1 MDPVAFVGSCLPL
14 FVLALLSDVIG
25 LVLLFVG
32 IFANLRVDGRFYG
45 DFFIYTG
52 SIIIFFS
59 LGFWLLWYLGN
70 VPVQEQED
78 GSGSKKS
85 HSLVRL
91 ARKISD
97 RLSRFGSGSGSG
109 VWVKYAPGGDEPSRT
124 GTPQTP
130 SPSKQGKV
138 TWGKNTAYTN
148 KGYEEDPDPPSKDQ
162 DRDQDQD
169 QDRDRDQDQDQ
180 DQEEKSDS
188 I

>member
-78 GSGSKKS
+78 GSGSDVLHVS
-85 HSLVRL
+85 YLFHFISLCLHGYMHEVH
-91 ARKISD
+91 I
-97 RLSRFGSGSGSG
+97 LSALFSCFMAE
-109 VWVKYAPGGDEPSRT
+109 Y
-124 GTPQTP
+124 
-130 SPSKQGKV
+130 
-138 TWGKNTAYTN
+138 
-148 KGYEEDPDPPSKDQ
+148 
-162 DRDQDQD
+162 
-169 QDRDRDQDQDQ
+169 
-180 DQEEKSDS
+180 
-188 I
+188 